1 MFDFLKILV
10 VFFDTHNIPYMLS
23 GSMAMSTY
31 TGPRY
36 TRDFDFIVHLK
47 PSDVSVLADYFKE
60 GYYCDEDAIREAIA
74 KEGMF
79 NIIDHKSNYKAD
91 FVILKNNPYRKT
103 EFQRR
108 RSVDFLDMKIF
119 IVSPEDL
126 LISKL
131 IWIQELQSAVQAE
144 DIKLLSSYDGL
155 DWHYIHNWIRNLE
168 LNTFDLIKN
177 D

>member
-1 MFDFLKILV
+1 MLEFLKILV
-10 VFFDTHNIPYMLS
+10 QFFERHQIPYMLS

-47 PSDVSVLADYFKE
+47 PTDAALVAGFFQE
-60 GYYCDEDAIREAIA
+60 GYYCDEEAVHEAIA
-74 KEGMF
+74 TGGMF

-91 FVILKNNPYRKT
+91 FVLLKQLPFRVT
-103 EFQRR
+103 EFERR
-108 RSVDFLDMKIF
+108 IPVKFLDMQLY
-119 IVSPEDL
+119 IVTKEDL

-131 IWIQELQSAVQAE
+131 IWIQELQSSIQAE
-144 DIKLLSSYDGL
+144 DIKLLASLEGL
-155 DWHYIHNWIRNLE
+155 DRAYIRHWVASLK
-168 LNTFDLIKN
+168 LNTFDLFNN